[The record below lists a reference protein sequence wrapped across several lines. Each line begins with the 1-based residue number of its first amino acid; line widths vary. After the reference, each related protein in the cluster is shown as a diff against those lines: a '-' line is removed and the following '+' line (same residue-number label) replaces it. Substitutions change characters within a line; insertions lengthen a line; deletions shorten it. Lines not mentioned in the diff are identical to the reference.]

1 MAAQPNQIP
10 TDQSVK
16 AAIKALLAEKGLK
29 DLVGLYFD
37 GMPQTDFAGHLFDT
51 IPDNPPERVVASD
64 LVAVSLLDVSF
75 GPMATDALLNR
86 AYLDS
91 HLAVEKLP
99 INLDL
104 WDAIDRVNNLYAA
117 RKVLD
122 DLHDV
127 GPVKASKLLA
137 RKRPRLVPI
146 TDRHVEVFFGCRG
159 WEFLTPLAT
168 CLSENSDLV
177 GAINALSPS
186 PSESG
191 HSPTTLR
198 LLDVAIWMT
207 RSRSASAKKA
217 RKAALGDSRALDLRS
232 SDR

>member
-10 TDQSVK
+10 TEQSVK
-16 AAIKALLAEKGLK
+16 AAIEVLLAEKGLK
-29 DLVGLYFD
+29 DLIGLYFE
-37 GMPQTDFAGHLFDT
+37 GMPKTDFAGHLFDA

-75 GPMATDALLNR
+75 GPTATDALLNR

-91 HLAVEKLP
+91 HLAIENLP

-104 WDAIDRVNNLYAA
+104 WDAIDRVNNLYEA

-137 RKRPRLVPI
+137 RKRPRIVPI
-146 TDRHVEVFFGCRG
+146 TDRHVEAFFGCSG
-159 WEFLTPLAT
+159 WEFLTPLAI

-177 GAINALSPS
+177 DAINALSQS

-207 RSRSASAKKA
+207 RSRSGSAKKA
-217 RKAALGDSRALDLRS
+217 RKAALGDPRPLDLRG
-232 SDR
+232 DGV